1 MSRTLLFL
9 LFVPLSAMA
18 DAGQISYM
26 QNDGKQLMAVQTDA
40 YTVGTHVEVC
50 VQNACAEGW
59 VVKGFAK
66 PSPRVAVISYDMAEA
81 LGIISDGV
89 VDGEIKEAQN

>member
-1 MSRTLLFL
+1 MNRALLFL
-9 LFVPLSAMA
+9 LLAPLPAMA
-18 DAGQISYM
+18 STGQISYM
-26 QNDGKQLMAVQTDA
+26 SNEGKHFAAVQTDA
-40 YTVGTHVEVC
+40 YPVGTHVAVC
-50 VQNACAEGW
+50 VQSACAEGW

-81 LGIISDGV
+81 LGIVADGV